1 MMIRIHRL
9 LVAVL
14 LLACASNS
22 FAQEEHAYK
31 EGPVINISYIKIKP
45 GMFDVYMSYL
55 QTTYKQIME
64 EQKKAGIVVDYGV
77 FQAFARSPKEADL
90 YLTTT
95 FKNWAALDG
104 LTDKTDAVTR
114 KVWGT
119 LQKSDAAAIDRE
131 KMREILGQEIVQE
144 LILK

>member
-14 LLACASNS
+14 LLACASS
-22 FAQEEHAYK
+22 AFAQEEHAYT

-45 GMFDVYMSYL
+45 GMFDVYMKYL

-64 EQKKAGIVVDYGV
+64 EQKKAGLVVDYGV
-77 FQAFARSPKEADL
+77 YQAFARSPKEADL

-95 FKNWAALDG
+95 FKNWAAFDG

-114 KVWGT
+114 KIWGS

>member
-1 MMIRIHRL
+1 MIRIHRL

-14 LLACASNS
+14 LLACASTS
-22 FAQEEHAYK
+22 FAQEEHAYT

-45 GMFDVYMSYL
+45 GMFDVYMKYL

-64 EQKKAGIVVDYGV
+64 EQKKAGLVVDYGV

-95 FKNWAALDG
+95 FKNWAAFDG

-114 KVWGT
+114 KVWGS

-131 KMREILGQEIVQE
+131 KMREILGQELVQE